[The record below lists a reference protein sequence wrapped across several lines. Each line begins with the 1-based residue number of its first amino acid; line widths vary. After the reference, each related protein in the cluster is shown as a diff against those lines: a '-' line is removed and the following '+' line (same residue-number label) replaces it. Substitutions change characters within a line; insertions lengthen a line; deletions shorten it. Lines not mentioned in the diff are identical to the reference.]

1 MLLTPFTGHARFIA
15 GVTLVVVLGAL
26 TGCDGSPKVVPV
38 SGIVIIDGQPLT
50 YGHIQVLPTGYRPAS
65 GRIGPDGRFTLT
77 TTVSGDGC
85 AIGTHTVVILASESL
100 SPQETKWHAPKKY
113 ADSKTSDLTVTIT
126 QATDDL
132 KIELKGDGGKPPAKV
147 NGEGGTEFQGFK

>member
-1 MLLTPFTGHARFIA
+1 MFLALFVGRARLTA
-15 GVTLVVVLGAL
+15 GVALVAILVVL

-50 YGHIQVLPTGYRPAS
+50 YGYIQVLPTGYRPAS
-65 GRIGPDGRFTLT
+65 GRIGSDGRFTLT

-85 AIGTHTVVILASESL
+85 AVGTHTVVILASESIG
-100 SPQETKWHAPKKY
+100 PKETKWHAPEKY
-113 ADSKTSDLTVTIT
+113 ADSNTSNLTVTIT

-132 KIELKGDGGKPPAKV
+132 KIELKGDGNKPPPKV
-147 NGEGGTEFQGFK
+147 SGEGGTELQGFK